1 MSTLFSRKSF
11 LRILLSNGVLILV
24 IGLTGYSLFGLFLV
38 FFASVRES
46 FDLCVLLG
54 FGVRVF
60 LLHLIG
66 NGNAI
71 MNPEVENAV
80 LWVYLFV
87 LCKNP
92 E

>member
-1 MSTLFSRKSF
+1 
-11 LRILLSNGVLILV
+11 
-24 IGLTGYSLFGLFLV
+24 
-38 FFASVRES
+38 
-46 FDLCVLLG
+46 LCFIG

-60 LLHLIG
+60 LLDLIG